1 MNQLLQ
7 GYKEQIQDWLSDL
20 HFESAQKRALLILAL
35 IAVVVSAG
43 VVFRGHSQPVEIAL
57 PAPSAPSTLSMI
69 APPLVTVDVAGGVNT
84 PGVYELPVSSRVID
98 AITAAGGVK
107 KGSDVSDVNLARIIK
122 DGEQIYVQPIASNS
136 VGTSSTTRVV
146 IKHTGPI
153 NINRATISEF
163 DSLPGVGPVIAARI
177 VAYRKVNGPFMSVD
191 DLQKVSGIGA
201 SKFAEFKSKIT
212 V

>member
-7 GYKEQIQDWLSDL
+7 DYKEQIQDWLSDL
-20 HFESAQKRALLILAL
+20 HFSKSHKRALLIVGLL
-35 IAVVVSAG
+35 AVVISVG

-57 PAPSAPSTLSMI
+57 PLPAMV

-122 DGEQIYVQPIASNS
+122 DGEQIYVQPAL
-136 VGTSSTTRVV
+136 TSFSGGSTSARVA
-146 IKHTGPI
+146 IKRTGPI

-177 VAYRKVNGPFMSVD
+177 VAYRKVNGPFTGVE
-191 DLQKVSGIGA
+191 DLQKVSGIGVA
-201 SKFAEFKSKIT
+201 KFADLKSKIS